1 MSALLF
7 AQINVFD
14 GVRPIGRTSVLVR
27 DGLINAIGRRLD
39 PPPGARVVDGAG
51 RTLLPGLIDAHIH
64 VTERAGAQ
72 AIGFGVTTQLD
83 MFADPIAARGPR
95 AAAAA
100 RTDVADLRSA
110 GTGAT
115 ATGGHP
121 AQLVDA
127 GLFPPFPTVDRP
139 EQAAAFVADRI
150 AEGSDYL
157 KIFASGVPG
166 EPGLPRLSR
175 STIAALIA
183 AAHQRGLL
191 AIAHATDA
199 DTALD
204 TVAAGVDGLAHL
216 PFDRPLTA
224 PEAAMVAERGTF
236 VVPTLTM
243 IESFCQVRGGALFAA
258 DPRIGPRL
266 SAEALANL
274 VAVMQP
280 PPTEPRYTVDNAIVS
295 VGLLASAG
303 VPLLAGTDALAPGTA
318 HGASVHRE
326 LELLTAAGL
335 SPSAALAGATALP

>member
-139 EQAAAFVADRI
+139 EQAAAFVAYRI

-166 EPGLPRLSR
+166 EPGLGPCFVHRSR
-175 STIAALIA
+175 PGQRPAPHRRTPSVQNHGGGIVDLLTQGIA
-183 AAHQRGLL
+183 QR
-191 AIAHATDA
+191 
-199 DTALD
+199 
-204 TVAAGVDGLAHL
+204 
-216 PFDRPLTA
+216 
-224 PEAAMVAERGTF
+224 
-236 VVPTLTM
+236 
-243 IESFCQVRGGALFAA
+243 
-258 DPRIGPRL
+258 
-266 SAEALANL
+266 
-274 VAVMQP
+274 
-280 PPTEPRYTVDNAIVS
+280 
-295 VGLLASAG
+295 
-303 VPLLAGTDALAPGTA
+303 LAGFHWTSSKGW
-318 HGASVHRE
+318 E
-326 LELLTAAGL
+326 
-335 SPSAALAGATALP
+335 